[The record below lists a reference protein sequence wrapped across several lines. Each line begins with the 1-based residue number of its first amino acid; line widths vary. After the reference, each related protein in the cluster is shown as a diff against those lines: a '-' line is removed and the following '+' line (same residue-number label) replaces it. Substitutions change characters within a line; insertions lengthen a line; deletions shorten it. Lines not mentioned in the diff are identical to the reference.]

1 MNKPVRDIYRRQP
14 PSTSLKGI
22 YRDLRDRG
30 MSRADAATAAGIAI
44 GYAATLD
51 SQTDGVES
59 LAIMPTPLDDAAYVD
74 ALVALGGFP
83 RLSERLGR
91 LGHTVCLPLLQFG
104 ERG

>member
-14 PSTSLKGI
+14 LTTSLKGV

-30 MSRADAATAAGIAI
+30 MSRADAAEAAGIAI

-59 LAIMPTPLDDAAYVD
+59 LAIMPAPQDDDAYVD

-91 LGHTVCLPLLQFG
+91 LGHVACLPLVPF
-104 ERG
+104 EARP

>member
-14 PSTSLKGI
+14 LSTSLKGI

-30 MSRADAATAAGIAI
+30 MSRADAAEAAGIAI

-51 SQTDGVES
+51 SQAGGMVALTTD
-59 LAIMPTPLDDAAYVD
+59 PQPQNDDAYVD
-74 ALVALGGFP
+74 ALITFGGLP

-91 LGHTVCLPLLQFG
+91 LGHTVCLPLVPFG
-104 ERG
+104 GRP